1 MNLLNFETRANLMNT
16 ESKNY
21 VAKDVRPRGS
31 TCDGSSN
38 DTVRD
43 AMPPSSARQ
52 VKQLETSE
60 DIERALH
67 IASSRSDGT
76 LRSAVV
82 VLVALVVV
90 CLVMAAI
97 VWWRLLT

>member
-1 MNLLNFETRANLMNT
+1 MYRGIMNLLNFETRANLMNT

-43 AMPPSSARQ
+43 AMPPSNARQ

-60 DIERALH
+60 DIETVPCTSLRRDLTKPCAALSLCLWH
-67 IASSRSDGT
+67 WWSC
-76 LRSAVV
+76 
-82 VLVALVVV
+82 AL
-90 CLVMAAI
+90 
-97 VWWRLLT
+97 